1 MKADLSSAVET
12 LVNTN
17 ENRLFPVYSLD
28 PRSYILLSLCILL
41 PSCGLYSS
49 LQPTARVI
57 VYILHTGIFFSFFFF
72 IKSERWTVRIM

>member
-28 PRSYILLSLCILL
+28 PRSYSCLFVFRYHLVGCTAHCSRHRLH
-41 PSCGLYSS
+41 PSYRDFL
-49 LQPTARVI
+49 
-57 VYILHTGIFFSFFFF
+57 FFPFFH
-72 IKSERWTVRIM
+72 

>member
-28 PRSYILLSLCILL
+28 PRSYTLVS
-41 PSCGLYSS
+41 LYSA
-49 LQPTARVI
+49 T
-57 VYILHTGIFFSFFFF
+57 ILWVVQLIAAHCSRHRLHPSYRDFLFFPFFH
-72 IKSERWTVRIM
+72 